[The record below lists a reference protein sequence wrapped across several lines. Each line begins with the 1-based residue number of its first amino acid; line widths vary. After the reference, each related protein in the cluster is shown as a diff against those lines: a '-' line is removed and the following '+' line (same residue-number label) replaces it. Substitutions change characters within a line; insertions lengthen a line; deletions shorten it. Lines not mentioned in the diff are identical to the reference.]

1 MNRKVLGKGLGALI
15 PDFEMGVPETEKR
28 DNILEFNVDDIIP
41 NRYQPRQKFDDE
53 KLNDLAE
60 SIREKGIIQPVV
72 MQKSEQGYE
81 LIVGER
87 RWRACKKLGIKKIP
101 AVLRESSDSE
111 SLEVAL
117 IENIHRQDLNPIE
130 EAEAYY
136 RLSSEFGLTQE
147 EISKKVGKK
156 RASIANYLRLLKLSQ
171 PIKEDLI
178 TGRLTMGHARALLG
192 LSSEQDINTAWKNVV
207 AKNLNVRQTEHL
219 VKKVREAGSRPP
231 KKIIAQKDVYIKELE
246 KELERKLGTKTEIIS
261 GKKGGKLV
269 VSYFSDEDLERIR
282 GIIVK

>member
-15 PDFEMGVPETEKR
+15 PDFEMGIPETEIR
-28 DNILEFNVDDIIP
+28 DSVQEFNVDDIIP
-41 NRYQPRQKFDDE
+41 NRYQPRQKFDDD
-53 KLNDLAE
+53 KLNELVE
-60 SIREKGIIQPVV
+60 SIREKGVIQPVV
-72 MQKSEQGYE
+72 VQKSEQGYE

-130 EAEAYY
+130 EAEAYH

-147 EISKKVGKK
+147 EISKNVGKK
-156 RASIANYLRLLKLSQ
+156 RASIANYLRLLKLSK

-192 LSSEQDINTAWKNVV
+192 LSSEKDINNAWKNVV
-207 AKNLNVRQTEHL
+207 AKDLNVRQTEHL
-219 VKKVREAGSRPP
+219 VKKVREEGVRVP
-231 KKIIAQKDVYIKELE
+231 KNLIVQKDVYIKDLE
-246 KELERKLGTKTEIIS
+246 KELERKLGTKTKIIS
-261 GKKGGKLV
+261 GKKGGKV
-269 VSYFSDEDLERIR
+269 MISYFSDEDLERIR
-282 GIIVK
+282 GIIVS

>member
-15 PDFEMGVPETEKR
+15 PDFEMGVPEIENR
-28 DNILEFNVDDIIP
+28 GSVLEFNVDDIIP
-41 NRYQPRQKFDDE
+41 NRYQPRQRFDDE
-53 KLNDLAE
+53 KLNDLVE
-60 SIREKGIIQPVV
+60 SIRGKGVIQPVV
-72 MQKSEQGYE
+72 VQKSEQGYE

-147 EISKKVGKK
+147 EISKNVGKK

-192 LSSEQDINTAWKNVV
+192 LSSEQDINIAWKNVV
-207 AKNLNVRQTEHL
+207 AKDLNVRQTEHL
-219 VKKVREAGSRPP
+219 VKKVREESNKAPE
-231 KKIIAQKDVYIKELE
+231 KIIAQKDVYIKELE
-246 KELERKLGTKTEIIS
+246 KELERKLGTKTEIIP